1 MRGDRRLIKRKIIQI
16 RGEERGRGDL
26 RRSGSAL
33 SGANLTQLSTQQ
45 PLGRTLG
52 QVLPIRGRGGGRG
65 RVGTILER
73 EMAQTTPTTR
83 IPAPTAPNPETP
95 TIMLPAE
102 GEEEEE
108 EDGGSPEVISQMD
121 TPALRVDDLPSDDE
135 EDFQLTQMTPKDNT
149 ENMEASEPE
158 KPAKEDRK
166 RTRADSKSPPDSRIR
181 KKSTK

>member
-1 MRGDRRLIKRKIIQI
+1 M
-16 RGEERGRGDL
+16 GDL

-73 EMAQTTPTTR
+73 EMMAQTTPTTR
-83 IPAPTAPNPETP
+83 IPAPTAPNPETQ

-108 EDGGSPEVISQMD
+108 GGSLEVISQMD

-135 EDFQLTQMTPKDNT
+135 EDFRLTQMTPEDDT
-149 ENMEASEPE
+149 ENMEAGEPE
-158 KPAKEDRK
+158 KPSKEDRK

-181 KKSTK
+181 KKSMK

>member
-16 RGEERGRGDL
+16 RGEERGMGDL

-52 QVLPIRGRGGGRG
+52 QVLPIRGRGGGCGGGRG

-73 EMAQTTPTTR
+73 EMMAQTTPTTR
-83 IPAPTAPNPETP
+83 IPAPTAPNPETS
-95 TIMLPAE
+95 TIMVPAE

-108 EDGGSPEVISQMD
+108 GGSLEVISQMD
-121 TPALRVDDLPSDDE
+121 TPALRVDDLPSDD
-135 EDFQLTQMTPKDNT
+135 
-149 ENMEASEPE
+149 
-158 KPAKEDRK
+158 
-166 RTRADSKSPPDSRIR
+166 
-181 KKSTK
+181 